1 MVSALPHVRPFQ
13 RRSPQRSATGTADE
27 ENILMHDPKVCFL
40 SQEAQP
46 QRGEVFVQV
55 YFFLIFGFQ
64 WPLLRKK
71 WFTPDI

>member
-1 MVSALPHVRPFQ
+1 
-13 RRSPQRSATGTADE
+13 
-27 ENILMHDPKVCFL
+27 MHDPKVGFL

>member
-1 MVSALPHVRPFQ
+1 MVPALPHVRPFQ
-13 RRSPQRSATGTADE
+13 REVHRDPQQGQRMRK
-27 ENILMHDPKVCFL
+27 NILMHDPKVGFL